1 MGICASNPAQAAR
14 SEGQEGTA
22 IRITFTCIV
31 AGVGVLLAVT
41 PVLTH
46 HAFSAEFDVEKP
58 LTLKGKLVKWEIINP
73 HSWFHLDIEDA
84 DGTVVTWMIEG
95 GSPNE
100 LIRNGVTKNTLAIGI
115 ELTVE
120 GYHAKDGTPK
130 GVGRNFLLAD
140 GERLFL
146 GGSARNVR

>member
-1 MGICASNPAQAAR
+1 M
-14 SEGQEGTA
+14 
-22 IRITFTCIV
+22 RIKLACVV

-58 LTLKGKLVKWEIINP
+58 LTLNGKLVKWEMINP

-100 LIRNGVTKNTLAIGI
+100 LIRNGVTKNTLAVGT

-146 GGSARNVR
+146 GGSAQKVR

>member
-1 MGICASNPAQAAR
+1 M
-14 SEGQEGTA
+14 
-22 IRITFTCIV
+22 RITLACVV

-58 LTLKGKLVKWEIINP
+58 LTLKGTLVKWEMINP

-100 LIRNGVTKNTLAIGI
+100 LIRNGVTKNTLAVGT

-146 GGSARNVR
+146 GGSAQKVR

>member
-1 MGICASNPAQAAR
+1 MRTKLACV
-14 SEGQEGTA
+14 
-22 IRITFTCIV
+22 V
-31 AGVGVLLAVT
+31 AGVGVLLSAA
-41 PVLTH
+41 PAAPH
-46 HAFSAEFDVEKP
+46 HAFSAEFDIEKP
-58 LTLKGKLVKWEIINP
+58 LTLTGRLVRWEMINP
-73 HSWFHLDIEDA
+73 HSWFHMDIEDD
-84 DGTVVTWMIEG
+84 DGRTVRWMIEG

-100 LIRNGVTKNTLAIGI
+100 LIRNGVTKNTLEIGI

-146 GGSARNVR
+146 GGSAPPVAPAVR

>member
-1 MGICASNPAQAAR
+1 MR
-14 SEGQEGTA
+14 TK
-22 IRITFTCIV
+22 IV
-31 AGVGVLLAVT
+31 CVVAVVGVLLSAA
-41 PVLTH
+41 PASPH

-58 LTLKGKLVKWEIINP
+58 LTLTGKLVRWEMINP
-73 HSWFHLDIEDA
+73 HSWFHMDIEDD
-84 DGTVVTWMIEG
+84 DGRTVRWMIEG

-100 LIRNGVTKNTLAIGI
+100 LIRNGVTKNTLAIGT

-146 GGSARNVR
+146 GGSAPPVAPAVR

>member
-1 MGICASNPAQAAR
+1 M
-14 SEGQEGTA
+14 
-22 IRITFTCIV
+22 RITLACVV

-58 LTLKGKLVKWEIINP
+58 LTLKGKLVKWEMINP
-73 HSWFHLDIEDA
+73 HPWFHLDIEDA
-84 DGTVVTWMIEG
+84 NGTVVTWMIEG

-100 LIRNGVTKNTLAIGI
+100 LIRNGVTKNTLAVGT

-146 GGSARNVR
+146 GGSAQKVR